1 MKTKFEK
8 EKSSI
13 VVRTVVLR
21 NGKEEVVEEVLDDVQ
36 GNVSPVSDEKL
47 NELFDLIYPEDMKK
61 GKLF

>member
-8 EKSSI
+8 GKSSI

-47 NELFDLIYPEDMKK
+47 NELFELIYPEDMKK
-61 GKLF
+61 G